1 MAERVA
7 EEDVINV
14 SMFQGDS
21 HSVWREPRITPVI
34 TISDN
39 SDSDDDPSVVP
50 VKNPLT
56 EDQDVLLVETPV
68 RQIRPPVI
76 ILPASEWQN
85 VQQGDQ
91 STENQGANKN
101 LHKERNCVIV
111 TEKNQHKL
119 ASDVAAQVEPAE
131 AHSQPA
137 KNVEAAPGTERCLVK
152 RNKEQN
158 WVAPAEAAG
167 PSQPPTGETNEIE
180 LLDSPH
186 CSSSKTGGAEQ
197 EEVQVNLVT
206 EQDPALPQ
214 PDVVQEALREE
225 NQPIDKDQIV
235 QEQQGED
242 ILDNIIMD
250 LDNLEDAAGEDND
263 LLKTLVKEIVNLFP
277 EIEEQFVEELITTHE
292 IWDLNVLC
300 NHLLENPD
308 YPKKSLIFTHS
319 SSLLESNEEKPKIDF
334 FDFSKLAPVNQQ
346 CFLQAS
352 DLLMADFKMLNSQD
366 IKWALH
372 ELKGHYAITRKTL
385 SDAIKQWQEN
395 STQSSQKKT
404 RRKEMSSPISISFK
418 FEQGAFK
425 IERQMRFLENKRRH
439 WRSYDR
445 NGLHPLVREE
455 LDFFHQKMKEM
466 EENADFQFAMQMNE
480 EQYQKDGQLIECGC
494 CYGEFAFEELTQCS
508 DGHLFCKECLVRYA
522 QESVF
527 GAGKSQLSCMDSCCT
542 CTFLNGE
549 LEKVLP
555 ENILCKFYER
565 QAEEAI
571 ATACADELV
580 RCPFCNFPALL
591 DKEINMF
598 SCPNPRCRKESC
610 RKCQVL
616 WKDHAGL
623 SCDQV
628 VEKDEIK
635 FRTSFEEKMTA
646 AAIRKC
652 YKCTMGLIKSEGCN
666 RMSCR
671 CGAQICYLCRAPI
684 SGYDHF
690 CQHPRSPGAPCR
702 LCKRCSLWTDPKEDD
717 ERLIREIQNEAE
729 NEQKKR
735 IGEQAVKRIGPPLDD
750 PPPKNARMEERGQP
764 IHPGVNLNRNDLP
777 RPAPMIPDFHPI
789 PPVPPHLQVPF
800 PPAPYFHFN
809 FDPLQHMNFE
819 HEYPMHFGPQ
829 PYHRRYRHQH
839 GHHHHHHHPAE
850 PPHHHHH
857 HPHHHHP
864 PRHHHDRPHGQP
876 NAPPIYQPP
885 QDRVLFNFG
894 PQPQQHNL
902 Q

>member
-1 MAERVA
+1 MAEQIV
-7 EEDVINV
+7 EEEVINV
-14 SMFQGDS
+14 SMYQGDS
-21 HSVWREPRITPVI
+21 HSVWRDPRNTPVI
-34 TISDN
+34 TITDD
-39 SDSDDDPSVVP
+39 SDSDDDDPPVVAIE
-50 VKNPLT
+50 NRLA
-56 EDQDVLLVETPV
+56 EDQDVVLIEAPI
-68 RQIRPPVI
+68 RQIRPPI
-76 ILPASEWQN
+76 IIRPASGWRN
-85 VQQGDQ
+85 VQPDELLR
-91 STENQGANKN
+91 ENHGGKENFQ
-101 LHKERNCVIV
+101 KERRSILVAQHRLMSNMVE
-111 TEKNQHKL
+111 EKAEPDQAYPQL
-119 ASDVAAQVEPAE
+119 ATRNR
-131 AHSQPA
+131 
-137 KNVEAAPGTERCLVK
+137 KIAPGGQNHIAQRDE
-152 RNKEQN
+152 EQN
-158 WVAPAEAAG
+158 QVDPGVAVG
-167 PSQPPTGETNEIE
+167 PNEDVQAPDVQADEIE
-180 LLDSPH
+180 LLAIPLFPAA
-186 CSSSKTGGAEQ
+186 KAMEAVQ
-197 EEVQVNLVT
+197 EEASVQLVR
-206 EQDPALPQ
+206 EQDPVLPQ
-214 PDVVQEALREE
+214 PDILQAAVKEE
-225 NQPIDKDQIV
+225 IQQVDD
-235 QEQQGED
+235 EQVGQAHQGED
-242 ILDNIIMD
+242 VIDNII
-250 LDNLEDAAGEDND
+250 LGLENLEEAAGEGKEI
-263 LLKTLVKEIVNLFP
+263 LKSLVKETVNLFP
-277 EIEEQFVEELITTHE
+277 DIEEQFVEELITTNE

-308 YPKKSLIFTHS
+308 YPKKDLIFTHS
-319 SSLLESNEEKPKIDF
+319 SSLLESNEEKPKMDF

-372 ELKGHYAITRKTL
+372 ELKGHYAITRKAL

-395 STQSSQKKT
+395 SPQSSQKKS
-404 RRKEMSSPISISFK
+404 RRKEMSSSNSISFK

-439 WRSYDR
+439 WRSYDQD
-445 NGLHPLVREE
+445 GLHPLVRQE
-455 LDFFHQKMKEM
+455 LEFFHQKMKEM
-466 EENADFQFAMQMNE
+466 EEYADFQFAMQMNE

-508 DGHLFCKECLVRYA
+508 DGHLFCKECLVKYA
-522 QESVF
+522 QEAVF
-527 GAGKSQLSCMDSCCT
+527 GAGKSQLSCMDSCCS

-555 ENILCKFYER
+555 ENILCKYYER

-591 DKEINMF
+591 DKDINMF

-652 YKCTMGLIKSEGCN
+652 HKCTMGLIKSEGCN

-684 SGYDHF
+684 NGYDHF

-717 ERLIREIQNEAE
+717 ERLIREIQSEAE

-735 IGEQAVKRIGPPLDD
+735 IGEQAVKRIGPPPED
-750 PPPKNARMEERGQP
+750 PPPKNARIEERGQAM
-764 IHPGVNLNRNDLP
+764 HPGVNFNRNDLP
-777 RPAPMIPDFHPI
+777 RPAPMIPEFPPI
-789 PPVPPHLQVPF
+789 PPVPHHLQVPF
-800 PPAPYFHFN
+800 PPPPYFHFN
-809 FDPLQHMNFE
+809 FDALQHINFE

-829 PYHRRYRHQH
+829 PYHRRHRHQH
-839 GHHHHHHHPAE
+839 HYHHRHHHHPPE
-850 PPHHHHH
+850 PPHHHHP
-857 HPHHHHP
+857 PHHH
-864 PRHHHDRPHGQP
+864 RDGPHGHP
-876 NAPPIYQPP
+876 NVPPVYQPP
-885 QDRVLFNFG
+885 QDRMLFNFV
-894 PQPQQHNL
+894 PRPEQRNL
-902 Q
+902 R

>member
-1 MAERVA
+1 MAEQIVK
-7 EEDVINV
+7 EEIIKV

-21 HSVWREPRITPVI
+21 HSVWRAPRNTPVI
-34 TISDN
+34 TISDD
-39 SDSDDDPSVVP
+39 SDSDDEPSLVP
-50 VKNPLT
+50 SKDRLT
-56 EDQDVLLVETPV
+56 ENQDVVLIETPV
-68 RQIRPPVI
+68 RQIRPPI
-76 ILPASEWQN
+76 IIQPASEWQK
-85 VQQGDQ
+85 VQQRDQ
-91 STENQGANKN
+91 PMKNQGANGN
-101 LHKERNCVIV
+101 LHEEENCIIV
-111 TEKNQHKL
+111 TPHK
-119 ASDVAAQVEPAE
+119 QMVEPDIGARAE
-131 AHSQPA
+131 PDATRPQPA
-137 KNVEAAPGTERCLVK
+137 KDVEAALAAEHHLGQK
-152 RNKEQN
+152 NKEQN
-158 WVAPAEAAG
+158 GVDPGAVAG
-167 PSQPPTGETNEIE
+167 PSELPIGETNELE
-180 LLDSPH
+180 LLDMRLHSAA
-186 CSSSKTGGAEQ
+186 KTVEVEQ
-197 EEVQVNLVT
+197 EEAQVNLVAD
-206 EQDPALPQ
+206 QDPVLPQ
-214 PDVVQEALREE
+214 PDVVQEAVREE
-225 NQPIDKDQIV
+225 VQPIANDPIV
-235 QEQQGED
+235 QEQQRED
-242 ILDNIIMD
+242 ELDNIILD
-250 LDNLEDAAGEDND
+250 LENLEDAAGEGNE
-263 LLKTLVKEIVNLFP
+263 LLRSLVKETVNLFP

-308 YPKKSLIFTHS
+308 YPKKSLIFTHN

-372 ELKGHYAITRKTL
+372 ELKGHYAITRKAL
-385 SDAIKQWQEN
+385 SDAIKKWQEN
-395 STQSSQKKT
+395 SPQSSQKKT
-404 RRKEMSSPISISFK
+404 RRKEMNSSNSISFK

-439 WRSYDR
+439 WRSYEQD
-445 NGLHPLVREE
+445 GLHPLVRQE
-455 LDFFHQKMKEM
+455 LEFFHQKMKEM
-466 EENADFQFAMQMNE
+466 EEYADFQFAMQMNE

-522 QESVF
+522 QEAVF

-555 ENILCKFYER
+555 ENILCKYYER
-565 QAEEAI
+565 QAEEAV

-652 YKCTMGLIKSEGCN
+652 HRCTMGLIKSEGCN

-684 SGYDHF
+684 NGYDHF

-702 LCKRCSLWTDPKEDD
+702 LCKRCSLWTDPKDDD
-717 ERLIREIQNEAE
+717 ERLIREIQSEAE

-735 IGEQAVKRIGPPLDD
+735 IGEQGVKRIGPPPDD
-750 PPPKNARMEERGQP
+750 PPSKNARVEERGQP
-764 IHPGVNLNRNDLP
+764 MHQGVNFNRNDLP
-777 RPAPMIPDFHPI
+777 RPAPMIPEYPPI
-789 PPVPPHLQVPF
+789 PAVPPHLQVPF
-800 PPAPYFHFN
+800 PPAPYFHF
-809 FDPLQHMNFE
+809 FDALQHINFE
-819 HEYPMHFGPQ
+819 QDYPMHFGPQ
-829 PYHRRYRHQH
+829 PYHRHRHRH
-839 GHHHHHHHPAE
+839 RHHPQGL
-850 PPHHHHH
+850 PHPHHHHH
-857 HPHHHHP
+857 HPPHHQ
-864 PRHHHDRPHGQP
+864 HDRPHGQP
-876 NAPPIYQPP
+876 NVPPVYQPP
-885 QDRVLFNFG
+885 QNRVLFNFI

-902 Q
+902 

>member
-1 MAERVA
+1 MAERVIK
-7 EEDVINV
+7 EEVINV

-21 HSVWREPRITPVI
+21 HSVWRDPRITPVI
-34 TISDN
+34 TISDD
-39 SDSDDDPSVVP
+39 SDSDEDPPVVP
-50 VKNPLT
+50 IKNRVAD
-56 EDQDVLLVETPV
+56 DQDVVLIETPV
-68 RQIRPPVI
+68 KQIRPPI
-76 ILPASEWQN
+76 IIRPASEWQN
-85 VQQGDQ
+85 IQQGDQ
-91 STENQGANKN
+91 PRENQGSNGN
-101 LHKERNCVIV
+101 FREERNCIIVIQH
-111 TEKNQHKL
+111 NQHKL
-119 ASDVAAQVEPAE
+119 GSDVVGARVGPEDVHP
-131 AHSQPA
+131 QPPID
-137 KNVEAAPGTERCLVK
+137 VEAAPAAEHQLEQG
-152 RNKEQN
+152 NGEQN
-158 WVAPAEAAG
+158 WVDDGAAAG
-167 PSQPPTGETNEIE
+167 PSEPPAGQTNEIE
-180 LLDSPH
+180 LLDIPL
-186 CSSSKTGGAEQ
+186 CSAANIVER
-197 EEVQVNLVT
+197 EEAQANVAP
-206 EQDPALPQ
+206 EQDLALPQ
-214 PDVVQEALREE
+214 LEAVQEAFGEE
-225 NQPIDKDQIV
+225 IQPIDYDQIA
-235 QEQQGED
+235 QGQQGED
-242 ILDNIIMD
+242 LLDNMTMD
-250 LDNLEDAAGEDND
+250 LENLEEAADETNE
-263 LLKTLVKEIVNLFP
+263 LLQTLVKETVNLFP

-319 SSLLESNEEKPKIDF
+319 SSLLESNEENHKIDF
-334 FDFSKLAPVNQQ
+334 FDFSKLVPVNQQ
-346 CFLQAS
+346 SFLQAS

-372 ELKGHYAITRKTL
+372 ELKGHYAITRKAL

-395 STQSSQKKT
+395 SPQSSQKKT
-404 RRKEMSSPISISFK
+404 RRKEMSSSNSISFK

-439 WRSYDR
+439 WRSYDQD
-445 NGLHPLVREE
+445 GLHPLVRQE
-455 LDFFHQKMKEM
+455 LEFFHQKMKEM
-466 EENADFQFAMQMNE
+466 EEYADFQFAMQMNE

-522 QESVF
+522 QEAVF
-527 GAGKSQLSCMDSCCT
+527 GAGKSQLSCMDSICT

-555 ENILCKFYER
+555 ENILCKYYER

-652 YKCTMGLIKSEGCN
+652 HKCTMGLIKSEGCN

-684 SGYDHF
+684 NGYDHF

-717 ERLIREIQNEAE
+717 ERLIREIQSEAQ

-735 IGEQAVKRIGPPLDD
+735 IGEQSVKRIGPPPDD
-750 PPPKNARMEERGQP
+750 PPPKTARVDERGQP
-764 IHPGVNLNRNDLP
+764 MHPGVNFNRNDLP
-777 RPAPMIPDFHPI
+777 RPAPMIPEFPEFPEFPPI

-809 FDPLQHMNFE
+809 FDALQHMNFE

-829 PYHRRYRHQH
+829 PYHRRHRHH
-839 GHHHHHHHPAE
+839 HHHHHHHHPPD
-850 PPHHHHH
+850 PPHHHR
-857 HPHHHHP
+857 PHQHNA
-864 PRHHHDRPHGQP
+864 PHGQP
-876 NAPPIYQPP
+876 NVPPVYQPP
-885 QDRVLFNFG
+885 QDRVLFNFL
-894 PQPQQHNL
+894 PQPQQQQQHNL
-902 Q
+902 R